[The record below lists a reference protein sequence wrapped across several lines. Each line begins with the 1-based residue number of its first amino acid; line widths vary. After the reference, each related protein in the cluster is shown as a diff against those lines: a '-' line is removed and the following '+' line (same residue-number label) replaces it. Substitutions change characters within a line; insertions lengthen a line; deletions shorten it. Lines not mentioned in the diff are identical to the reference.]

1 MKIIKHSVDIGI
13 CLVLIIIHLEI
24 MVKKFLNLL
33 NLFENIIFY
42 IYKAIKVV
50 IIDKNK
56 NFIFIAF

>member
-1 MKIIKHSVDIGI
+1 
-13 CLVLIIIHLEI
+13 

-42 IYKAIKVV
+42 IYKAIKVI